1 MRRWKP
7 KFAAGLWIGLVLLL
21 LALSGIGLLLQRIL
35 GVLMGS
41 PDAWVINFSLY
52 WNLLGVVAL
61 LLIAGWLAYR
71 VAAAFMLYYEIDR
84 NGVYVCWLG
93 NRAVI
98 PLSQIERVDSGV
110 PGGHMPWRL
119 LQGIGYYWGRGRTAE
134 GRPLYLFTTRQ
145 PTKALILQTDEMAYA
160 ISPRNQ
166 DAFVQDLEQRRKLG
180 VVKPLA
186 ATVERGRLFSYAFW
200 NDRVVRWGLV
210 IAVGLNL
217 ALLGILAMGYPDL
230 APVIGMR
237 FDVAGQMVELRP
249 RYQLLLFPLAAFLLI
264 LLNLAV
270 GLYVHTRTPFGSRLL
285 QVASVVLQIL
295 FGMAVLAIM
304 LG

>member
-7 KFAAGLWIGLVLLL
+7 KFAAGLWIGLVLVL
-21 LALSGIGLLLQRIL
+21 LALTGIGLLLNRIL

-41 PDAWVINFSLY
+41 PDTWVINLSLY
-52 WNLLGVVAL
+52 RDLLGVVAL
-61 LLIAGWLAYR
+61 LLVAGWLAYR
-71 VAAAFMLYYEIDR
+71 VTAAFTLYYEIDR

-98 PLSQIERVDSGV
+98 PLSQIERIDSGV
-110 PGGHMPWRL
+110 PGAHMPWRVF
-119 LQGIGYYWGRGRTAE
+119 QGIGYYWGRGRTAE
-134 GRPLYLFTTRQ
+134 GGPLYLFSTRQ
-145 PTKALILQTDEMAYA
+145 PAKALILQTDEIAYA
-160 ISPRNQ
+160 ISPRSQ

-186 ATVERGRLFSYAFW
+186 AMVETGRLFSYAFW

-217 ALLGILAMGYPDL
+217 ALLGILATGYPDL

-237 FDVAGQMVELRP
+237 FDAAGQITELRP
-249 RYQLLLFPLAAFLLI
+249 RYQLLFFPLAALLLI
-264 LLNLAV
+264 LLNLIV
-270 GLYVHTRTPFGSRLL
+270 GLYVYTRTPFGSRLL
-285 QVASVVLQIL
+285 QVASVVLQVL
-295 FGMAVLAIM
+295 FGMALLAIM